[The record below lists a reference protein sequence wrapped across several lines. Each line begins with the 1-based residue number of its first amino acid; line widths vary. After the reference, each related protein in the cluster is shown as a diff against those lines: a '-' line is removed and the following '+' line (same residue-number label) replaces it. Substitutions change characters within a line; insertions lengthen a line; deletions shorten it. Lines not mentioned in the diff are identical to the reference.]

1 MLTVTDQ
8 NRHIL
13 IVEDDADTAE
23 MVSTFLETAG
33 YSTAT
38 VDSGEIALS
47 EINTQPPDLV
57 LLDLGLPDMSGLDV
71 LKQVRASSFLPLI
84 VISGKTQERDKVVA
98 LEQGADDYMGKPFSQ
113 EELLARVMALL
124 RRVDWTPIPEPKLTV
139 RHLELDMAR
148 RQASIRN
155 KKLHLTPVEYGIL
168 VTMMRSAGEVV
179 SHDDLLHAVW
189 GESHEG
195 NYSVLRVNISRLRQK
210 LEENPRHPSYVVTV
224 PGQGYVMPL
233 KRP

>member
-1 MLTVTDQ
+1 MLTATES

-47 EINTQPPDLV
+47 EIINRQPDLV
-57 LLDLGLPDMSGLDV
+57 LLDLGLPDMPGLEV

-124 RRVDWTPIPEPKLTV
+124 RRVDWTPTPEPKLIV

-148 RQASIRN
+148 RQASIRS

-168 VTMMRSAGEVV
+168 VTMMRGAGEVV

-189 GESHEG
+189 GERYEG
-195 NYSVLRVNISRLRQK
+195 DYSVLRVNISRLRQK
-210 LEENPRHPSYVVTV
+210 LEEHPRHPSYIVTV
-224 PGQGYVMPL
+224 PGQGYIMPL

>member
-1 MLTVTDQ
+1 MLTATES

-23 MVSTFLETAG
+23 MVSISLETAG

-47 EINTQPPDLV
+47 EITNRQPDLV
-57 LLDLGLPDMSGLDV
+57 LLDLGLPDMPGLEV
-71 LKQVRASSFLPLI
+71 LKQVRANSFLPLI
-84 VISGKTQERDKVVA
+84 VISGHTHERDKVVA
-98 LEQGADDYMGKPFSQ
+98 LEQGADDFMGKPFSQ

-124 RRVDWTPIPEPKLTV
+124 RRVGWTPVPEPKLTV

-148 RQASIRN
+148 RQASIRG

-168 VTMMRSAGEVV
+168 VTMMRGAGEVV
-179 SHDDLLHAVW
+179 THDDLLHAVW
-189 GESHEG
+189 GERYEG
-195 NYSVLRVNISRLRQK
+195 DYSVLRVNISRLRQK
-210 LEENPRHPSYVVTV
+210 LEENPRHPSYIVTV
-224 PGQGYVMPL
+224 PGQGYIMPL